1 MQNKIPRDL
10 VTVELKTNEDKVDER
25 ITGSH
30 CRVKYN
36 RCLIYSAFAEKE
48 KKKKGYRK
56 SSHFSALLSDRNTF
70 VLDYNPEITRRYED
84 PDLPKV

>member
-25 ITGSH
+25 IIGSH

-48 KKKKGYRK
+48 KKKKDIG
-56 SSHFSALLSDRNTF
+56 
-70 VLDYNPEITRRYED
+70 
-84 PDLPKV
+84 KVHTLVPYFQIETPLF